1 MINSV
6 IVKVSVVIIVS
17 IFCQKGFTQE
27 NPPVPEALQF
37 ENSNTDIKWF
47 PSAIKQIGTH
57 LSPASGAGIITP
69 THAAVYNIFFR
80 RNGWPDQE
88 AWVKMA
94 KDVVSEKQFE
104 FIQQNQFITVVDQ
117 NGRGIILEYTLY
129 AVSEED
135 AKKMAQLAIE
145 ILDQDALTRLD
156 DLKKELEQ
164 ERQNLSQA
172 EQQIS
177 EMNENKKNTSEG
189 LKQLRKITF
198 YQDGEEAKQ
207 MVAELNNIINR
218 IDIDI
223 AGYEAKIKAIW
234 EKKTL
239 NPVLVNQMLFDVEV
253 ELVGALARK
262 NKAVAIRQ
270 DTIFFVTLVDKLD
283 SLSAELK
290 IKQEDIN
297 KTQEEIKSKENLLTQ
312 MPPDF
317 RPVEVIDNK
326 VVISPVKPVQ

>member
-1 MINSV
+1 MINSAK
-6 IVKVSVVIIVS
+6 IKLLAFITITL
-17 IFCQKGFTQE
+17 FCQKGFTQE
-27 NPPVPEALQF
+27 NPPDQGTLQF
-37 ENSNTDIKWF
+37 ETSDKNSYWR
-47 PSAIKQIGTH
+47 PSFINRIGTV
-57 LSPASGAGIITP
+57 LDPVTGEGIITP
-69 THAAVYNIFFR
+69 THAAVFNIFFR

-88 AWVKMA
+88 AWIKMA

-198 YQDGEEAKQ
+198 YQDGEEAQK

-223 AGYEAKIKAIW
+223 AGYEAKIKAIR
-234 EKKTL
+234 EKKNFDPML
-239 NPVLVNQMLFDVEV
+239 DNQMLFDVEV

-262 NKAVAIRQ
+262 NKAETIRQ
-270 DTIFFVTLVDKLD
+270 DTIFFVTLADKLD
-283 SLSAELK
+283 SLAAELK

-297 KTQEEIKSKENLLTQ
+297 KTREEIKSKENLLTQ
-312 MPPDF
+312 MPPGF